1 MIRVETRD
9 DVRTVTF
16 ERPEKANALTRAML
30 VTLLEA
36 ARSVP
41 EGLRAFVLRG
51 TGKVFSA
58 GADLDEAASGLA
70 RDGIWA
76 EVSDAI
82 AALPCL
88 SIAVLNG
95 TLAGGATGLALAC
108 DIRLAVPGGKVF
120 YPVMRLGYVPPAPDT
135 GRLIALIGPAR
146 AKMILLGGQRIP
158 VEEARDWGL
167 IDRIV
172 APEALDAEIDALT
185 VDARGATAAHVAALK
200 ALFRD

>member
-1 MIRVETRD
+1 MNNFLQVAIGGALGSMARYGVNILAGRVT
-9 DVRTVTF
+9 
-16 ERPEKANALTRAML
+16 ALPLGTLIVNLTGCFAMG
-30 VTLLEA
+30 LLA
-36 ARSVP
+36 AA
-41 EGLRAFVLRG
+41 LAFRGGQHLAPLLLTGVLG
-51 TGKVFSA
+51 GFTTFSA
-58 GADLDEAASGLA
+58 FSLD
-70 RDGIWA
+70 
-76 EVSDAI
+76 
-82 AALPCL
+82 
-88 SIAVLNG
+88 
-95 TLAGGATGLALAC
+95 TLALWERGATGLALAC

-146 AKMILLGGQRIP
+146 AKMILLGGQRVP

-200 ALFRD
+200 ALFRG

>member
-135 GRLIALIGPAR
+135 GRLIARIGPAR
-146 AKMILLGGQRIP
+146 AKMILLGGQRVP